1 LTTRYCKK
9 FHVKLVPEKT
19 RLISFCPNTKKSTD
33 FYNKLIANIQI
44 DGKHIN
50 FSDEAEHVG
59 IVRSVHGNMPHL
71 LGRFTAHRRAV
82 NACLPA
88 GMARGHRGNI
98 ASVLRLE
105 AIYGAP
111 VLFSGV
117 ASLLLTTA
125 ETSGLKIHY
134 KEFIQSLMKLY
145 KKTPDCVVFLLAGS
159 LPAVGQLHLAQFS
172 LLAMLAEDRENILT
186 KHAITVLSSTSSI
199 KSWFSTLQDTCSFYS
214 LPSALTLLTSNL
226 PKEQIK
232 TLVKKKVVQFWE
244 KQLREDAS
252 GLDSLI
258 YFKPAF
264 YSLAK
269 PHPIFTS
276 AGSSPYEVE
285 KSKVQARMLSGR
297 YRTERLR
304 RHWIQNSKGFCTLPT
319 CWRSIE
325 DLEHILVHCP
335 THRAA
340 RTRVLALYLSSRP
353 HLSTVVD
360 HYTSIPAPHLVQF
373 LVDPSVLPLVIC
385 LEQEHGEE
393 ALFSIFYLTR
403 TYCYSIHQSRLKAL
417 GLI

>member
-1 LTTRYCKK
+1 
-9 FHVKLVPEKT
+9 
-19 RLISFCPNTKKSTD
+19 
-33 FYNKLIANIQI
+33 
-44 DGKHIN
+44 
-50 FSDEAEHVG
+50 
-59 IVRSVHGNMPHL
+59 MPHL
-71 LGRFTAHRRAV
+71 LGRFTAHRRAE

-98 ASVLRLE
+98 ASLLRLE

-111 VLFSGV
+111 VLYSGV
-117 ASLLLTTA
+117 SSLLLNTA
-125 ETSGLKIHY
+125 EISALKIHY

-145 KKTPDCVVFLLAGS
+145 KRTPDCVVFLLAGS

-172 LLAMLAEDRENILT
+172 LLTMLAQDSDNILT
-186 KHAITVLSSTSSI
+186 KHAITVLSSSSPI
-199 KSWFSTLQDTCSFYS
+199 RSWFTNLQEICTLYS
-214 LPSALTLLTSNL
+214 LPTVLTLLTSKL
-226 PKEQIK
+226 TKEQMK
-232 TLVKKKVVQFWE
+232 ALVKKKVLQFWE
-244 KQLREDAS
+244 NQLREDAT
-252 GLDSLI
+252 GLDSLK
-258 YFKPAF
+258 YFQPAF

-319 CWRSIE
+319 CWRSSE

-335 THRAA
+335 SHRAA
-340 RTRVLALYLSSRP
+340 RTRVLALWRDYLASRP
-353 HLSTVVD
+353 HLATIVD
-360 HYTSIPAPHLVQF
+360 HYTSTPGQHLVQF
-373 LVDPSVLPLVIC
+373 LVDPSVLPLVIT
-385 LEQEHGEE
+385 LRQEQGEE